1 MYHYGRQ
8 RLHSRSEQKSARKK
22 EQQKK
27 IESSVN
33 LHLLQTL
40 NEKQRCA
47 SSCACV
53 CVCVRDRERERWP
66 CFKGWTYLIVI
77 LRIERSH
84 NNSFPGSHRHVKIRV
99 SFAEDSHQAP
109 RYVHPVM
116 ALLLFS
122 TSVHWCRCW
131 RWRCMGIWR
140 VLVLY
145 CPIRTTYIVPQ

>member
-1 MYHYGRQ
+1 
-8 RLHSRSEQKSARKK
+8 
-22 EQQKK
+22 
-27 IESSVN
+27 VN